1 MIDALKLM
9 ERAAQVRRLAH
20 SVSDEVSA
28 ERLHSLADELEKEA
42 LDNTAYNNAPHR

>member
-28 ERLHSLADELEKEA
+28 ERLHSLADELEKGA
-42 LDNTAYNNAPHR
+42 LDNTAYKNASYR